1 MANDWFTWK
10 GVSSKVYGIRVLELP
25 PISIAQERMTY
36 EKIAGRSGSLAM
48 PEGDDVYEDVTL
60 SCTCML
66 TDKAMLDRAM
76 GWLRGS
82 GKLTFANRSNGYYE
96 ARVSNQIDLN
106 KIITTREERQFTLS
120 FRAQPYFYITG
131 VEDIELTASGE
142 TINNPYSIASA
153 PRIMVYGSGDV
164 GLSIGGQ
171 LMVLKNLDG
180 GILLDTAL
188 QDALT
193 LDGSGLLNNQAAGDF
208 PIIPS
213 GTSMV
218 SWYAFDE
225 DDNPGTVTKIVISP
239 RWRCR

>member
-1 MANDWFTWK
+1 MSELFEK
-10 GVSSKVYGIRVLELP
+10 SIRVLELP
-25 PISIAQERMTY
+25 PITIAQERMTY

-48 PEGDDVYEDVTL
+48 PEGEDVFEDVTL

-66 TDKAMLDRAM
+66 TDMAADALDRAM
-76 GWLRGS
+76 GWLRGA

-106 KIITTREERQFTLS
+106 KIIATREERQFTLS
-120 FRAQPYFYITG
+120 FRAQPYFYLTG

-153 PRIMVYGSGDV
+153 PRITVYGSGDV

-171 LMVLKNLDG
+171 LMILKNLDG

-193 LDGSGLLNNQAAGDF
+193 LDGSGLMNNQAAGDF
-208 PIIPS
+208 PTLPP

-218 SWYAFDE
+218 SWYPFEE
-225 DDNPGTVTKIVISP
+225 DDKPGSVTKIVISP

>member
-1 MANDWFTWK
+1 MAKDWFIWK
-10 GVSSKVYGIRVLELP
+10 GESSKAYGIRVLELP

-66 TDKAMLDRAM
+66 TDMAMLDRAM

-82 GKLTFANRSNGYYE
+82 GKLTLANRSNGYYE

-106 KIITTREERQFTLS
+106 KIITSREERQFTVS
-120 FRAQPYFYITG
+120 FRAQPYFYLSG
-131 VEDIELTASGE
+131 VEDIELTTSGE

-171 LMVLKNLDG
+171 LAILKDLND

-193 LDGSGLLNNQAAGDF
+193 LDGSGLLNNQMAGDF

-225 DDNPGTVTKIVISP
+225 DDNPGAVTKIVISP